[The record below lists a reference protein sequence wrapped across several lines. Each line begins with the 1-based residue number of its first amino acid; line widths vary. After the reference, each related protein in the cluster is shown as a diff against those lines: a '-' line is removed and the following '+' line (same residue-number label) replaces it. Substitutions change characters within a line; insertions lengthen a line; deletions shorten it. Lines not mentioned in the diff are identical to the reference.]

1 MAEKPRV
8 NGTGRAPVI
17 KLGPQSQMS
26 EGVHA
31 TMANLQEGDTILS
44 ADKRLGNTNSS
55 KTDSSKTYFAPPGD
69 EQFAWDFIEK
79 AEDDQQYLGKS
90 PGRPR
95 LLRTAPSQDQ
105 QLDPN
110 YVRPALRKHLD
121 SARERG
127 SATPIR
133 DAINAVKATAP
144 RTSTSQKV
152 VGVEWAPR
160 PRPGQHVESTLP
172 HINWTQFG
180 GENYRV
186 WGSDGG
192 YSTNKTYVHPDL
204 ARSNAR
210 AQAAKNAERNAP
222 LDLGPPQVAPSMRHI
237 PGQLTIEDAG
247 VSIPKDETE
256 FPFG

>member
-1 MAEKPRV
+1 MARS
-8 NGTGRAPVI
+8 PVI

-44 ADKRLGNTNSS
+44 ADKRLGATNSS
-55 KTDSSKTYFAPPGD
+55 KTDSSKTYFSPPGEG
-69 EQFAWDFIEK
+69 EQLSWDFIEN
-79 AEDDQQYLGKS
+79 AASEQQHLGKS

-95 LLRTAPSQDQ
+95 LLRTVPSQDQ

-110 YVRPALRKHLD
+110 YVRSALQRHLD
-121 SARERG
+121 SASARG
-127 SATPIR
+127 SVTPIR
-133 DAINAVKATAP
+133 DAIDAVKATAP
-144 RTSTSQKV
+144 RTSTSQEV

-160 PRPGQHVESTLP
+160 PRPGQYVESTLP

-180 GENYRV
+180 GENYKV

-192 YSTNKTYVHPDL
+192 YYTNNNTYVNADL

-210 AQAAKNAERNAP
+210 SQAAKDAERSAP
-222 LDLGPPQVAPSMRHI
+222 LDGPPQTAPSMRHV

-247 VSIPKDETE
+247 VRIPKDETE